1 MVLAV
6 TDWNFVKEFLER
18 DFVNETQQEKVLYTS
33 NH

>member
-6 TDWNFVKEFLER
+6 TGWNFVKEILER
-18 DFVNETQQEKVLYTS
+18 DFVNEIQQEKVLYTS